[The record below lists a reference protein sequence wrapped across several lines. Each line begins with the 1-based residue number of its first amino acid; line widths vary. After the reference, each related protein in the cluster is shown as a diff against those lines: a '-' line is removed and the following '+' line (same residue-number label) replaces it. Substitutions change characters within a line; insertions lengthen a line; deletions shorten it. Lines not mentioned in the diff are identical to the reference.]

1 MDGGGPESYLVLAV
15 GPAPRPCDLPE
26 LCARIDR
33 ARDGLPPGGSLV
45 VLCDVGAVARP
56 DLAALN
62 ALARLRL
69 HAVRAGAALRL
80 WRAGPRLRLL
90 LELTGLGEVLPSHP
104 DCRVGLPDEFGRLAP
119 QQHGRQPEQGE
130 QPLGVQEIGDPDDPP
145 V

>member
-1 MDGGGPESYLVLAV
+1 MDGGGPESYLVLAI
-15 GPAPRPCDLPE
+15 GPTPGPWDLPE

-33 ARDGLPPGGSLV
+33 ARDNLPPDGSLV

-56 DLAALN
+56 DLAALD

-90 LELTGLGEVLPSHP
+90 LKLTGLGKVLPSHP
-104 DCRVGLPDEFGRLAP
+104 DCRVGLPDEFGRLAS

-145 V
+145 A